1 MTTMTTLTI
10 TNIINIQKYPIQDL
24 TTPSA
29 QTLISHCRNQMN
41 EDGSLL
47 LEQFIRPDYIK
58 RMTEEVSNLT
68 THRRLEIVDVMKRDP
83 WVDKKYYE
91 DEDML
96 EQLPVNH
103 PLKFQMSQD
112 VYAVA
117 SDLVP
122 KTSLIRLVYDSP
134 MVMNFLAAVVNQPQ
148 IYQYGDEFQVRNI
161 MLCFIDFKLLS
172 LSYFSYLFFSFI
184 FSFFFFSRVTFS
196 LLSLFS
202 RHSSLFSLSSLFFL
216 SFLIIH
222 TQALN
227 IMYIQDGGSRAWHY
241 DGSDYVVTLMLQVR
255 DLVAFPL
262 LFPLALCI
270 LPMNSW
276 KFFFNTFFLF
286 LFLTLLFFLF
296 CFVLVFGFV

>member
-1 MTTMTTLTI
+1 MELTQNIQYGDLLTVRNQGKKVGLCANCQSAVLIQNLLLTKLAPMTTMTTLTI

-29 QTLISHCRNQMN
+29 QTLISHCRNQMS

-122 KTSLIRLVYDSP
+122 TTSLIRLVYDSP

-161 MLCFIDFKLLS
+161 MLCFIDFKLLNCHIF
-172 LSYFSYLFFSFI
+172 LI
-184 FSFFFFSRVTFS
+184 FSFPLSFPSSFS
-196 LLSLFS
+196 LASLSLFC
-202 RHSSLFSLSSLFFL
+202 HFSLGTHLFFL
-216 SFLIIH
+216 SHL
-222 TQALN
+222 
-227 IMYIQDGGSRAWHY
+227 
-241 DGSDYVVTLMLQVR
+241 
-255 DLVAFPL
+255 
-262 LFPLALCI
+262 
-270 LPMNSW
+270 
-276 KFFFNTFFLF
+276 FFFSLFSSSTHRHSISCTFKMVGV
-286 LFLTLLFFLF
+286 
-296 CFVLVFGFV
+296 VLGITMVLIMS